1 MTSTAPEQSEEPE
14 DMPEEQSSQ
23 RIDKWLWAARFFKT
37 RGLAAAAVSGGKV
50 HLDEQRIKPS
60 RKIRPGDCLSIR
72 RGDTQWCL
80 QVKALNAQRRPAS
93 EAASLYLETEA
104 GLAQRAQD
112 AEQRR
117 AQSPCPHPPPWP
129 PRQTRSEGIDS
140 LETGPDKRRL
150 RCFVA
155 AKGPN

>member
-117 AQSPCPHPPPWP
+117 AQSPA
-129 PRQTRSEGIDS
+129 RT
-140 LETGPDKRRL
+140 RRL
-150 RCFVA
+150 GRPGKHDRKELIRWKQDQTNVDSDA
-155 AKGPN
+155 S